1 MKKLNICWPVVL
13 AIALAC
19 TLTTCSN
26 DQARR
31 EYEHEQSRPK
41 IEVPS
46 TEEFFMG
53 ILRISPIRVFFFASS
68 SSASTENSSEK
79 QIVALLSSLKSKVT
93 TSPSFNRFVSSH

>member
-31 EYEHEQSRPK
+31 EYEHEQSKPK
-41 IEVPS
+41 IEVPAA
-46 TEEFFMG
+46 EEFFTPVENFDEQVEN
-53 ILRISPIRVFFFASS
+53 IIRH
-68 SSASTENSSEK
+68 K
-79 QIVALLSSLKSKVT
+79 
-93 TSPSFNRFVSSH
+93 